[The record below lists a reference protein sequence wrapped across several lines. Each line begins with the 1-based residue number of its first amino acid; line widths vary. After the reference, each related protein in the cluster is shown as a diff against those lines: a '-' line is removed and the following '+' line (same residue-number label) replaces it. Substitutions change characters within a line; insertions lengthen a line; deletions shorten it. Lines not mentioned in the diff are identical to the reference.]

1 MRSRQLTCSVVSIA
15 LVLAGCTSEDPPSRP
30 AGCSWPLDT
39 SSAVLQ
45 DPDEVFLIDVRTGE
59 MRTRCAVSRGAGGY
73 ASVPLQADGQT
84 YGSSTI
90 PAASVVVPPFDPNLR
105 SIVDSQG
112 VVELADFRTVKVG
125 GAEWAPA
132 ALPGNGRVLLA
143 KRPANGGSPDAD
155 VYMRASAWCL
165 LPTRDASI
173 DKCDPISSSTSPGTP
188 AVHTDG
194 TVGWATATGVPFRL
208 GGLSVWAQTDGKRL
222 TRAEVLPPAKKIQG
236 SSVLLDA
243 TGRAGWIDPS
253 DLAVALGEDV
263 SDPGSK
269 RIAWF
274 EARSFSSDGV
284 TAELYRSPVTTA
296 QLARDLGSAFG
307 TNTGAVYGVRVLGRA
322 IVVAVRISSDAVVI
336 ARVGSDGTVSKVATL
351 PGELEPKIMTWPGN

>member
-1 MRSRQLTCSVVSIA
+1 
-15 LVLAGCTSEDPPSRP
+15 
-30 AGCSWPLDT
+30 
-39 SSAVLQ
+39 
-45 DPDEVFLIDVRTGE
+45 

-73 ASVPLQADGQT
+73 ASIPLQADGQT

-90 PAASVVVPPFDPNLR
+90 PAASVVVSPFDPSLR
-105 SIVDSQG
+105 SVVDSQG
-112 VVELADFRTVKVG
+112 VVELADFRTTKVG

-132 ALPGNGRVLLA
+132 ALPGNDRVLLA

-155 VYMRASAWCL
+155 VYMRASGWCL
-165 LPTRDASI
+165 LSTWDSPT
-173 DKCDPISSSTSPGTP
+173 DKCEPISSSASPGTP

-194 TVGWATATGVPFRL
+194 TVGWASATGVPFRL
-208 GGLSVWAQTDGKRL
+208 GGLGGWAQTDGKRL

-274 EARSFSSDGV
+274 EARSFGADGV
-284 TAELYRSPVTTA
+284 TAELHRSPVTTT

-307 TNTGAVYGVRVLGRA
+307 NNTGAVYGVRVLGDA
-322 IVVAVRISSDAVVI
+322 LVLAVRISSDAVVI

-351 PGELEPKIMTWPGN
+351 PGDLEPRIISWPGN